1 MQKKPRPRRY
11 APPRAPTLL
20 GGLGLLHLALIVSTA
35 FAEPPGDAKA
45 ERPDHATEGEYA
57 GFQVIGSPVEII
69 RDEWGALHAV
79 PVEMPVI
86 TFTGGAEEGRQ

>member
-1 MQKKPRPRRY
+1 MQRKKQRAGRRPLSTN
-11 APPRAPTLL
+11 TLL
-20 GGLGLLHLALIVSTA
+20 GGLGLLHLAFIVSTA
-35 FAEPPGDAKA
+35 FAEPPGDAEA
-45 ERPDHATEGEYA
+45 ERPGHAEGEYA